1 MRCRA
6 CGESLDRSMFWVGSR
21 GSVSHPVCSSMCAAM
36 TDADAAAEGG
46 PRLKWKR
53 IAREAGRKAAM
64 AVSLFLTLASVGC
77 GGSVLG
83 AQLEGVDQAL
93 TATTG
98 IADPLYAAAVSAC
111 DGAEAVIVARPA
123 TFDRDKHD
131 MAQIRAACD
140 RAFAAFEALR
150 HAQLAARSL
159 VATARKTKLEPDA
172 ASAFAALQAV
182 SLAVA
187 EAKAS
192 WEAAASVVQGAQ
204 DRR

>member
-1 MRCRA
+1 
-6 CGESLDRSMFWVGSR
+6 MFWAGSR
-21 GSVSHPVCSSMCAAM
+21 GVVTYPACSSMCAAM
-36 TDADAAAEGG
+36 SDADEAMVGL
-46 PRLKWKR
+46 PRLQWSR
-53 IAREAGRKAAM
+53 IAREGGRALRTAA
-64 AVSLFLTLASVGC
+64 ALFLTLLFVGC

-150 HAQLAARSL
+150 HAQLAARAL

-204 DRR
+204 DRQ